1 MGKTTIWISM
11 GRHSDTLLGVP
22 ARPVRNIDSLL
33 TISIFNLQTFRK
45 LLRPTRWKLDG
56 KYHNGEHGL
65 LAIED
70 GRHLPGNNMW
80 DLLE

>member
-1 MGKTTIWISM
+1 M

-22 ARPVRNIDSLL
+22 ARPVRNIDYL
-33 TISIFNLQTFRK
+33 SIFNLQTFRK

-70 GRHLPGNNMW
+70 GRHLPGNNMR